1 MKMIIIGIGIIMGLL
16 LCLILAIK
24 YSLSKAQEAK
34 DNKKIAD
41 AYKQNAE
48 NMKDYTEKVQE
59 ETAKKDKKD
68 KEIANA
74 KTKEDLRNHA
84 RNTAADNND
93 KLHKQTESKSGTTT
107 KTRKT
112 RTKSTGK

>member
-1 MKMIIIGIGIIMGLL
+1 MKMIAIGVGIIVILL
-16 LCLILAIK
+16 LCLVLAIK
-24 YSLSKAQEAK
+24 YSMSKAQEAK

-48 NMKDYTEKVQE
+48 GIKGYAEKVQE
-59 ETAKKDKKD
+59 ETVKKDAKD
-68 KEIANA
+68 KEISNA

-84 RNTAADNND
+84 RKSASDNND
-93 KLHKQTESKSGTTT
+93 KLHKQAESKQGAST